1 MEKGGSFS
9 LKHHANT
16 IDKIDT
22 KRFVD
27 ENWLVSNTFHISIR
41 NEELH
46 CHMPTKNPLAN
57 TMLSPLFNK
66 LPLHIC

>member
-1 MEKGGSFS
+1 MPTISPFGIDGNLQLICLSSPLTSMEKGGSFS

-27 ENWLVSNTFHISIR
+27 EN
-41 NEELH
+41 
-46 CHMPTKNPLAN
+46 
-57 TMLSPLFNK
+57 
-66 LPLHIC
+66 